1 MKILI
6 KRGEKVMNEM
16 NFGQWANARGDD
28 RYFALIDGRLDIETD
43 VADFNLDEQCKSS
56 EVRAEIVE

>member
-6 KRGEKVMNEM
+6 KRKNEVLNEM
-16 NFGQWANARGDD
+16 SFNEWVNVRGDE

-56 EVRAEIVE
+56 DLRAEIVG